1 MVRLRRSLG
10 NHHLWL
16 LCLVMAGV
24 TFIYYADGIPFI
36 AMTLEKIPFQLTRR
50 AMQRTLFVLPVAYA
64 TLAFGMVGGLITLF
78 LAFLIMMPRVL
89 FVSLYP
95 LDAFAEV
102 LVVCFVGGVMSWVV
116 ESLEK
121 ERWLRQKAVSRLTA
135 TNAISEIL
143 NRSLELEE
151 ILDVAME
158 KVLEMT
164 GLDAGHIFVLD
175 EGKQELN
182 LAAHRGISPQMAK
195 CGDRL
200 KVGEGFCGRVA
211 QTGEPLIVENTC
223 RDERCSRVIACQ
235 EGFLAQLVVPLR
247 SKGKVKGTMALARRS
262 PRQFV
267 PEEIAL
273 ISTLGNQIGVAIEN
287 ALLHEDVARQ
297 LETERRLNEVAQEI
311 TSEIE
316 LSKVLPKILRIAE
329 ALAGADGGAIA
340 LFDEK
345 IDELRYP
352 YVHGVPEE
360 LTKIPALR
368 GKGLAW
374 EVIERGQ
381 PLVVEDYPHYPSAIK
396 SFVEAGVKSVLGVPL
411 VSVDK
416 VFGQLGVFGIH
427 EKKSFTE
434 RDVAL
439 LCGVGRLAGIAIEN
453 ARLYQNMRF
462 YVRQITQAQ
471 EAERER
477 IARELHDDTAQAL
490 LVLRRHLGA
499 LMGSAQRLPE
509 SAVQRLEQT
518 RQLTDEILEGV
529 RRFSQDLRPPTL
541 DDLGLLP
548 TLEGLVADLKAQ
560 EGIDT
565 RLEVLGSER
574 RLSREAELVLFRIA
588 QEALNN
594 VRRHA
599 QASKVVTTVEFADG
613 RVRLTVSDNGRGV
626 DLPGR
631 MSDLAAAGK
640 LGLMGMHE
648 RARLIGGVLM
658 IQSEVG
664 KGTTVIAD
672 LPV

>member
-1 MVRLRRSLG
+1 M
-10 NHHLWL
+10 
-16 LCLVMAGV
+16 
-24 TFIYYADGIPFI
+24 
-36 AMTLEKIPFQLTRR
+36 
-50 AMQRTLFVLPVAYA
+50 
-64 TLAFGMVGGLITLF
+64 
-78 LAFLIMMPRVL
+78 
-89 FVSLYP
+89 
-95 LDAFAEV
+95 
-102 LVVCFVGGVMSWVV
+102 
-116 ESLEK
+116 
-121 ERWLRQKAVSRLTA
+121 
-135 TNAISEIL
+135 
-143 NRSLELEE
+143 
-151 ILDVAME
+151 
-158 KVLEMT
+158 
-164 GLDAGHIFVLD
+164 
-175 EGKQELN
+175 
-182 LAAHRGISPQMAK
+182 
-195 CGDRL
+195 
-200 KVGEGFCGRVA
+200 
-211 QTGEPLIVENTC
+211 
-223 RDERCSRVIACQ
+223 
-235 EGFLAQLVVPLR
+235 
-247 SKGKVKGTMALARRS
+247 
-262 PRQFV
+262 
-267 PEEIAL
+267 
-273 ISTLGNQIGVAIEN
+273 
-287 ALLHEDVARQ
+287 
-297 LETERRLNEVAQEI
+297 
-311 TSEIE
+311 
-316 LSKVLPKILRIAE
+316 RIAE
-329 ALAGADGGAIA
+329 ALAGAHGGAIA

-345 IDELRYP
+345 RDELGYP

-396 SFVEAGVKSVLGVPL
+396 SFVEAGVKSALGVPL
-411 VSVDK
+411 LSVDK

-427 EKKSFTE
+427 EKKLFTD

-439 LCGVGRLAGIAIEN
+439 LSGVGRLAGIAIEN
-453 ARLYQNMRF
+453 ARFYQNMRF
-462 YVRQITQAQ
+462 YVRQITRAQ

-499 LMGSAQRLPE
+499 LMSSPQQPPE

-560 EGIDT
+560 EGIDVQ
-565 RLEVLGSER
+565 LKVVGSQR
-574 RLSREAELVLFRIA
+574 RLPPEAELVLFRIV

-613 RVRLTVSDNGRGV
+613 RVRLTVSDNGRGFE
-626 DLPGR
+626 LPSR

-648 RARLIGGVLM
+648 RARLLGGVLT
-658 IQSEVG
+658 IESEVG

-672 LPV
+672 LPI